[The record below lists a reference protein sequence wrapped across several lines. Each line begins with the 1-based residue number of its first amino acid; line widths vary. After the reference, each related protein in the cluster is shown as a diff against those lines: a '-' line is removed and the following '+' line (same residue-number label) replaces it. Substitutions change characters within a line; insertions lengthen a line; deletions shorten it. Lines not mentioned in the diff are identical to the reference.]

1 MTEPQRTPRD
11 IINKYSPIVKGRTGL
26 SSLLFKAAARTAEVA
41 QRAAHGVSEWAYPK
55 GIENTAG
62 QLLIGTAPAIA
73 ATFARMES
81 KLSAS
86 FNSAS
91 AKNADAEAW
100 GNFLQLADDVK
111 ADAKIIAPL
120 ASVLRAEFDIV
131 TEPYK
136 FMVAPGVTLD
146 QGIAQVTAAYE
157 RVNPVTIRRHIP
169 CRSRSLRK
177 LSGFKIFSP
186 LW

>member
-26 SSLLFKAAARTAEVA
+26 SSLAFRTAARTIEIA
-41 QRAAHGVSEWAYPK
+41 QNATHAVSEWAYPK

-62 QLLIGTAPAIA
+62 QLLVGTAPVIA

-81 KLSAS
+81 KLAAS
-86 FNSAS
+86 FNTAS
-91 AKNADAEAW
+91 AKDADVQAR
-100 GNFLQLADDVK
+100 GNFLQLAEEVK

-131 TEPYK
+131 TEPYT
-136 FMVAPGVTLD
+136 FMVAQGVTLE
-146 QGIAQVTAAYE
+146 QGIAQVTAANE
-157 RVNPVTIRRHIP
+157 RVNPVTIRRHP
-169 CRSRSLRK
+169 APQPHPAKAVGL
-177 LSGFKIFSP
+177 
-186 LW
+186 

>member
-26 SSLLFKAAARTAEVA
+26 SSLAFRAAARTIEIA
-41 QRAAHGVSEWAYPK
+41 QNATHAVSEWAYPK

-62 QLLIGTAPAIA
+62 QLLVSTAPVIA

-81 KLSAS
+81 KLGAS
-86 FNSAS
+86 FNTAA
-91 AKNADAEAW
+91 AKDADAEARS
-100 GNFLQLADDVK
+100 NFLNLADEVK

-131 TEPYK
+131 TEPYA
-136 FMVAPGVTLD
+136 FMVAKGVTLE
-146 QGIAQVTAAYE
+146 QGIAQVTAAND
-157 RVNPVTIRRHIP
+157 RINPVTIRRHP
-169 CRSRSLRK
+169 APQPQPAKAVGL
-177 LSGFKIFSP
+177 
-186 LW
+186 